1 MSNVLRGACAVLAL
15 FLTGCGESG
24 TAVVKAP
31 AAPTAPTVPG
41 KPTAKAEPLMTA
53 EGTQILAF
61 DFEEEDPCAGC
72 VGSVTKTLDKLPGVK
87 KCDAEKGKR
96 SFTVEFDPK
105 LLEGDKLV
113 AALKDCGEGVKPKL
127 D

>member
-1 MSNVLRGACAVLAL
+1 MSNLLRGACAVLAL
-15 FLTGCGESG
+15 FVVAGCDMGTSG
-24 TAVVKAP
+24 TAPVV
-31 AAPTAPTVPG
+31 AAKQTPP
-41 KPTAKAEPLMTA
+41 AKAEPLMTA
-53 EGTQILAF
+53 EGMQILAF

-72 VGSVTKTLDKLPGVK
+72 VGSVTKVLAKLPGVK
-87 KCDAEKGKR
+87 KNDAEKGKR

-105 LLEGDKLV
+105 LLEADKLV

>member
-1 MSNVLRGACAVLAL
+1 MSKILRGACALLAL
-15 FLTGCGESG
+15 FMVSGCDLG
-24 TAVVKAP
+24 TSASVPLAP
-31 AAPTAPTVPG
+31 PSKSPPV
-41 KPTAKAEPLMTA
+41 KAEPLMTA

-72 VGSVTKTLDKLPGVK
+72 VGSVTKVLAKLPGVK
-87 KCDAEKGKR
+87 KNDAEKGKR

-105 LLEGDKLV
+105 QLEADKLV

>member
-15 FLTGCGESG
+15 LFLTGCGESG
-24 TAVVKAP
+24 TTVVKAP
-31 AAPTAPTVPG
+31 PAPAAP
-41 KPTAKAEPLMTA
+41 AKAEPLMTA
-53 EGTQILAF
+53 EGMQILAF

-72 VGSVTKTLDKLPGVK
+72 IGSVTKVLGKLPGVK
-87 KCDAEKGKR
+87 KNDAEKGKR

-105 LLEGDKLV
+105 LIEADKLV

>member
-15 FLTGCGESG
+15 LLATGCGESG

-31 AAPTAPTVPG
+31 AAPA

-72 VGSVTKTLDKLPGVK
+72 VGSVTKVLAKLPGVK
-87 KCDAEKGKR
+87 KNDAEKGKR

-105 LLEGDKLV
+105 QLEADKLV